1 MAYQERGPVMTREKA
16 TRLALLTGI
25 LIASVTPQRAF
36 AQIDKEK
43 QTASAH
49 ARRAPILKSVPLGVL
64 QKKSNVPGSWQQGML
79 LSPQAVSA
87 LDISADGRFVGITTL
102 AFRHD
107 RNFWV
112 LSAEGKVLG
121 ARFVEPWAP
130 FQVAVLPGG
139 KAFGVGLA
147 YSRFTDPSPT
157 VSFLHGERNEETAL
171 VDQLWDM
178 GWLRYGQG
186 DWRTG
191 WPGSLVG
198 DLIVRAEDSVFT
210 VVSHDAAWRLKSD
223 GSREKSRLVDQ
234 RPFRMTASGDGHV
247 LALGYLVPDVHGLNE
262 KIRQRVHLPPA
273 QIFTV
278 ALDHNRTHVYE
289 RRTGLFVPVDPSLE
303 GEVRAQAVENLA
315 CKIFS
320 GEWNNAAQG
329 KPVSIRTIRSKIHC
343 ACGLVSGLYDEFADL
358 RRPAAERITEMA
370 DFQSEGILQ
379 EFLAGKDFLARL
391 GCIQLF
397 QITVGD

>member
-147 YSRFTDPSPT
+147 YSRFTDPSPPCRSCMENGT
-157 VSFLHGERNEETAL
+157 RKLHSWTSFGTWVGYAMARETGA
-171 VDQLWDM
+171 
-178 GWLRYGQG
+178 
-186 DWRTG
+186 
-191 WPGSLVG
+191 PVG
-198 DLIVRAEDSVFT
+198 R
-210 VVSHDAAWRLKSD
+210 AAWS
-223 GSREKSRLVDQ
+223 
-234 RPFRMTASGDGHV
+234 A
-247 LALGYLVPDVHGLNE
+247 
-262 KIRQRVHLPPA
+262 I
-273 QIFTV
+273 
-278 ALDHNRTHVYE
+278 
-289 RRTGLFVPVDPSLE
+289 
-303 GEVRAQAVENLA
+303 
-315 CKIFS
+315 
-320 GEWNNAAQG
+320 
-329 KPVSIRTIRSKIHC
+329 
-343 ACGLVSGLYDEFADL
+343 
-358 RRPAAERITEMA
+358 
-370 DFQSEGILQ
+370 
-379 EFLAGKDFLARL
+379 
-391 GCIQLF
+391 
-397 QITVGD
+397 